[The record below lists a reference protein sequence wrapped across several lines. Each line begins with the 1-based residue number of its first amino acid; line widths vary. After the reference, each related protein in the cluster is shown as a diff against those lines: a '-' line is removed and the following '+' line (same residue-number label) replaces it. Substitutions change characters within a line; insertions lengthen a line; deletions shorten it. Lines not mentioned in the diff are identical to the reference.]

1 MTPKISQPKSKS
13 RSSSSAS
20 PSRIAVS
27 PKSPPSKPAD
37 SGSSKPARRLQRL
50 LWRLICFSSF
60 ITSTGFGLAVAL
72 SLPLNLSSEQRSA
85 PVTPDSRDSKSTANP
100 GADRGGV
107 ISHPVNVIVMG
118 VDRVEGSQPG
128 SPESFTGRSDTM
140 LLVHLDAQER
150 KVTLLSIPRDTQVK
164 VANFGLTKVNHA
176 NRMGG
181 PALVRSVLRDNLQGV
196 TIDRYMRVNTEAFKA
211 IIDAIG
217 GLRVFVPARM
227 EYTDNT
233 QKLKIDL
240 QPGWQT
246 LNGDQAEQFARFRHD
261 AYGDI
266 GRVQRQ
272 QTLLKALR
280 ETLMNPLMLP
290 RLPELINTAQKY
302 LDTNLSNEEILA
314 LVTVGLDVGT
324 DRFKMVM
331 LPGRASE
338 TWEFSSS
345 YWIMDPAAASKILS
359 QNFGLD
365 VTPPS
370 DMSGESPADRTP
382 RIAIQ
387 NASGKPELG
396 QAAVARLKALGFGD
410 TYVIEDWPE
419 PIDRTQI
426 IVQRGDNLAA
436 QGLLQKLAIGQ
447 VDDSSTGD
455 FESDLTLRLGR
466 DWK

>member
-1 MTPKISQPKSKS
+1 MTPKTSQPKPNP
-13 RSSSSAS
+13 RSSTVAS
-20 PSRIAVS
+20 PTRSSVS
-27 PKSPPSKPAD
+27 AKSPPTPAD
-37 SGSSKPARRLQRL
+37 SGSKHPTSRRLQRL
-50 LWRLICFSSF
+50 LWRSICFSSF
-60 ITSTGFGLAVAL
+60 ITSMGFGLAVAL
-72 SLPLNLSSEQRSA
+72 SLPLNLSSEQRDPAAS
-85 PVTPDSRDSKSTANP
+85 TDRNSKTSSK
-100 GADRGGV
+100 DLGGV

-118 VDRVEGSQPG
+118 VDRVEDSEPG

-150 KVTLLSIPRDTQVK
+150 KVALLSIPRDTQVK

-181 PALVRSVLRDNLQGV
+181 PALVRGVLRDNLQGI
-196 TIDRYMRVNTEAFKA
+196 TIDRYMRVNTDAFKA
-211 IIDAIG
+211 IINAIG

-227 EYTDNT
+227 DYTDQT

-246 LNGDQAEQFARFRHD
+246 LNGDQAEQFARFRND

-280 ETLMNPLMLP
+280 EKLMSPLMLP

-338 TWEFSSS
+338 SWEFSSS
-345 YWIMDPAAASKILS
+345 YWIMDPAAASRILS
-359 QNFGLD
+359 QDFGLD
-365 VTPPS
+365 IAASPDET
-370 DMSGESPADRTP
+370 GEIPADRTP
-382 RIAIQ
+382 HIAIQ

-396 QAAVARLKALGFGD
+396 QAAAAKLKALGFGD

-419 PIDRTQI
+419 SIDRTQI
-426 IVQRGDNLAA
+426 IVQRGDNSAA
-436 QGLLQKLAIGQ
+436 QVLKEKLAIGQ
-447 VDDSSTGD
+447 LDDSSTGD

>member
-1 MTPKISQPKSKS
+1 
-13 RSSSSAS
+13 
-20 PSRIAVS
+20 
-27 PKSPPSKPAD
+27 
-37 SGSSKPARRLQRL
+37 
-50 LWRLICFSSF
+50 
-60 ITSTGFGLAVAL
+60 VAL
-72 SLPLNLSSEQRSA
+72 SLPLNLTSEQGSTPPGIGSDKSSA
-85 PVTPDSRDSKSTANP
+85 KATSNQ
-100 GADRGGV
+100 GGV

-118 VDRVEGSQPG
+118 VDRVEGSKPG

-150 KVTLLSIPRDTQVK
+150 KVALLSIPRDTQVK

-280 ETLMNPLMLP
+280 EKLMSPLTLP
-290 RLPELINTAQKY
+290 RLPDLINTAQKY

-345 YWIMDPAAASKILS
+345 YWIMDPAASAKILS

-365 VTPPS
+365 VADLS
-370 DMSGESPADRTP
+370 DGTGENPADRTP
-382 RIAIQ
+382 HIAIQ

-396 QAAVARLKALGFGD
+396 QAAAAKLKALGFGD